1 MAFLER
7 EPKRSHHAKLPVSGS
22 CLQRVGV
29 VEACGCALNGGWAHL
44 IVLRVPLPVRKDA
57 SWSWAAD

>member
-22 CLQRVGV
+22 CLQRVSCRGLWLCAEWWMGALDCFASTAPGPKGRELV
-29 VEACGCALNGGWAHL
+29 MGC
-44 IVLRVPLPVRKDA
+44 
-57 SWSWAAD
+57 